1 MKIKDAHITY
11 IPSRDVVGAFDVDA
25 VTKKPGLFVDR
36 TDETL
41 LAASAWVL
49 QAQVGKSLA
58 KDLPP
63 VLRWLKKLTRSR
75 KTAGAK
81 RVVEFHDGVRLEFTV
96 RVLDRDPLHNPEW
109 PRH

>member
-1 MKIKDAHITY
+1 MKIKDAHIAY
-11 IPSRDVVGAFDVDA
+11 VPNRDVVGAFDVDA

-63 VLRWLKKLTRSR
+63 VLRWLKKLTRSK

-96 RVLDRDPLHNPEW
+96 RVLDRDPLNPEW
-109 PRH
+109 PKH